1 MSQFPQSPLYLHHG
15 VGVRCHYPSL
25 FTVILLN
32 SCYSSHAHFTCVVP
46 MGVQACGL
54 LSEHTEKKKNFHVL
68 SYESAAFLATGLKVP
83 H

>member
-25 FTVILLN
+25 FTMVLLN
-32 SCYSSHAHFTCVVP
+32 SCYSSHARFTCVAP
-46 MGVQACGL
+46 MGMQACGL

-68 SYESAAFLATGLKVP
+68 SYESAAFLATGCKVP